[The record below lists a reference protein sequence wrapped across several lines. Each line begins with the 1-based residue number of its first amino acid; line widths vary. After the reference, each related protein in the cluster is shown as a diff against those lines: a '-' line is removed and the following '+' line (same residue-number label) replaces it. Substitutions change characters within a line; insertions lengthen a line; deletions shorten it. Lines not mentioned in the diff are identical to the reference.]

1 MKVNGKNENSTL
13 GQDSIK
19 DQHKHKFHWK
29 VIHHSLIFW
38 IFLLLMLVGIIYFVM
53 SFGFVLNPQL

>member
-1 MKVNGKNENSTL
+1 MNVNGKNENRTV

-19 DQHKHKFHWK
+19 DQHEHKFHWK

>member
-1 MKVNGKNENSTL
+1 MNVNGKNENRTV

-19 DQHKHKFHWK
+19 AQHEHKFHWK